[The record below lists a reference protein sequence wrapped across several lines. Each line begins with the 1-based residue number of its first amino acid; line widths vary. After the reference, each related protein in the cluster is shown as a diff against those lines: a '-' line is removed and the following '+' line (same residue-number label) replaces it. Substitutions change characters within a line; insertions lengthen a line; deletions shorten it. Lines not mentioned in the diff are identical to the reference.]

1 MWSFLTLPLNGNLI
15 CVASQHIIP
24 TLRLFLKTFQNF
36 LLGKNNFP
44 WESHGKSEIPK
55 TIISNI
61 TIRCIAYQLRLWIG
75 FVYVFQTCI
84 SVIHYKSHKKGTLA
98 PLKSSPS
105 FSLKCTFLHFLK
117 NLNDA
122 KRYMV
127 SNLKIFFKEMW
138 FLKIFKFTKSVVI

>member
-1 MWSFLTLPLNGNLI
+1 MWSFLTLPLNINLI

-24 TLRLFLKTFQNF
+24 TLRLFLKTFKNF
-36 LLGKNNFP
+36 PQGKNNFP

-84 SVIHYKSHKKGTLA
+84 SIIPYKSHKKGTLA

-105 FSLKCTFLHFLK
+105 FQKTLRNSCTMGVEDTVNFCKITPMLPQK
-117 NLNDA
+117 IQIA
-122 KRYMV
+122 KFA
-127 SNLKIFFKEMW
+127 I
-138 FLKIFKFTKSVVI
+138 